1 MALLLIW
8 RQTVSQVVKS
18 KERFLDEIKSAT
30 PMNARKIRTRNCL
43 IANMEKVLLVWI
55 EGQTRHN
62 VPLSQSIIQCNALH
76 LFNSMKAERGDE
88 SAEERFEASRGWFMR
103 FKERN
108 HLHNIKLR
116 GEAAGANIEAAA
128 RFTEDLAKIINQG
141 GYNEQQ
147 IFNVDETA
155 MFWKKM
161 PHRTFIAREE
171 ASMPGF
177 KASKDRLSLLLGANA
192 AGDFKLKPMLI
203 YHSENLRALRNYA
216 KSTLP
221 VLYKWN
227 QTSWMTAYLFKTWFV
242 DYFRPAVENYCTE
255 KKIPFKILLIID
267 SAPCHPRTLVDMYS
281 EITVLYLPANT
292 TAILQPM
299 DQGVISI
306 FKSYYLRNT
315 FRKAILVID
324 RDSSGGSGQSKL
336 NTFWKGFTILGAI
349 KKIRDSW
356 EEIKMST
363 LKGVWKKLIPSLI
376 DDSERLEGLVEEVTE
391 DVVQI
396 GRQLELQVEPEDVN
410 ELLQSHD
417 IAFTDEELFLIDE
430 QRRLFLEMESATKEV
445 SVNTAEMTTKDL

>member
-1 MALLLIW
+1 MCSWYLCAKLLFFVNEKGSFYTGIQCTPIIVTVMAPKSSSEKRCRTSLTLNQKLEVIKLSEKDMSNAEIGRRSGLL

-30 PMNARKIRTRNCL
+30 PMKARKIRTRNGL
-43 IANMEKVLLVWI
+43 IANMEKVVLVWI
-55 EGQTRHN
+55 EDQTRHN
-62 VPLSQSIIQCNALH
+62 VPLSQSIIQCKALH

-88 SAEERFEASRGWFMR
+88 SAEERFEANRGWFIR

-108 HLHNIKLR
+108 HLHNIKLP

-155 MFWKKM
+155 LFWKV
-161 PHRTFIAREE
+161 PPNRTFIARQET
-171 ASMPGF
+171 SMPGF

-203 YHSENLRALRNYA
+203 YHSENPRALRNYA
-216 KSTLP
+216 LRKSTLP

-299 DQGVISI
+299 NQG
-306 FKSYYLRNT
+306 
-315 FRKAILVID
+315 
-324 RDSSGGSGQSKL
+324 
-336 NTFWKGFTILGAI
+336 
-349 KKIRDSW
+349 
-356 EEIKMST
+356 
-363 LKGVWKKLIPSLI
+363 
-376 DDSERLEGLVEEVTE
+376 
-391 DVVQI
+391 
-396 GRQLELQVEPEDVN
+396 
-410 ELLQSHD
+410 
-417 IAFTDEELFLIDE
+417 
-430 QRRLFLEMESATKEV
+430 
-445 SVNTAEMTTKDL
+445 